1 MAACDRIL
9 ITTNVAIHGKIS
21 NAERDLNRYEF
32 LELIVRMANA
42 LYKES
47 KVCQTTPDA
56 VKRLLEVN
64 VYPNSKSVDG
74 EKFRRFNCYN
84 VKVNELLKKNEPV
97 LKKVYESYT
106 HAKKKYILFSE
117 CKEYIVKTEL
127 PISQL
132 MVGVIFSE
140 SMQTLIDTISD

>member
-1 MAACDRIL
+1 M
-9 ITTNVAIHGKIS
+9 
-21 NAERDLNRYEF
+21 
-32 LELIVRMANA
+32 
-42 LYKES
+42 
-47 KVCQTTPDA
+47 
-56 VKRLLEVN
+56 
-64 VYPNSKSVDG
+64 YPNSKSVDG